1 MRVLQLNNNHRIVG
15 GSDRVYL
22 DTGRILEQAGHQ
34 VSYFAAK
41 SDNDEPCKDSG
52 YFCSGLDTK
61 TATPKDA
68 IKFLR
73 NNHASASLNKLLSS
87 QHAFD
92 VAHLHIY
99 YGRLTPSV
107 LGPLGKHD
115 LPIIQTL
122 HEYKLVCPVYT
133 MERNGSVC
141 TKCISGSSLN
151 CIINRCKAGSPA
163 KSALIWL
170 EHTLSSLQG
179 SIRSID
185 QFICV
190 SEFQKQV
197 LIEGGIPENKLN
209 TVYNM
214 VDGAALQPKRQ
225 IERGDYLLYYG
236 RIETIKGLDTLLKA
250 AQISGE
256 PLKIAG
262 SGSWSEVLIEKIKT
276 LPNVDYLGFVG
287 GEPLKELVAGAKAV
301 IVPSEWYETFGL
313 TAAEAKAVGTPV
325 IAAKIGGLQEV
336 VQDNVDGFLF
346 EPGNVE
352 ALVDA
357 IDRLNSTNTE
367 EMGAAGKIDVAKRF
381 SADAYLSNLLKIYKK
396 ALR

>member
-22 DTGRILEQAGHQ
+22 NTGKVLEQAGHQ

-41 SDNDEPCKDSG
+41 SDNDEPCKDSN
-52 YFCSGLDTK
+52 YFCSSLDTK
-61 TATPKDA
+61 TATAKDA

-73 NNHASASLNKLLSS
+73 NNDASTSLTQLLSS
-87 QHAFD
+87 HNTFD

-107 LGPLGKHD
+107 LGPLRKRN

-141 TKCISGSSLN
+141 TKCITGSSLN
-151 CIINRCKAGSPA
+151 CIIHRCKTGSPA

-170 EHTLSSLQG
+170 EHALASLQG

-190 SEFQKQV
+190 SEFQKRIF
-197 LIEGGIPENKLN
+197 IEGGVPENKLK

-214 VDGAALQPKRQ
+214 VDGEALQPKRQ
-225 IERGDYLLYYG
+225 IERGNYHLYYG
-236 RIETIKGLDTLLKA
+236 RIETIKGLNTLLKA
-250 AQISGE
+250 AQISGV

-262 SGSWSEVLIEKIKT
+262 SGSWSDVLIERIRK

-346 EPGNVE
+346 EPGNVDALVE
-352 ALVDA
+352 AL
-357 IDRLNSTNTE
+357 DRLNKANTE
-367 EMGAAGKIDVAKRF
+367 EMGAAGKLDVAQRF
-381 SADAYLSNLLKIYKK
+381 SAEAYLSNLMQIYES